1 MTKIKWKSILHYRSF
16 EVVKI
21 ISYSRTSGYLL
32 KFQRTISII
41 MANFILVVQSRREKN
56 NTSLLLKIKR
66 HLKSLVTT
74 EFSILLPLT
83 FQNLLRSDDTN
94 IQDKTTQ

>member
-56 NTSLLLKIKR
+56 TSLLLKIKR

-94 IQDKTTQ
+94 IQDKTTP